1 MARVISIEIGYLL
14 TRVCEL
20 DFKSKAPKVYKSFT
34 VPTIGG
40 VMNDGAV
47 EPDLHYVEGIRSALR
62 ENGVKTKKVVFS
74 ITSSKIA
81 TREVMIPAVK
91 ENRIAALVKANASDY
106 FPVDLSQFKI
116 AYSVLETI
124 GDKKEDNQQYKLQVY
139 AIPEHML
146 DGYYA
151 LASSLRLEVVGFDYG
166 INSIY
171 NVMKKDCATGTT
183 LIAKIDERSV
193 QVMVIKEQQIV
204 FTRNVAYGVEEA
216 LQTVMESVAWGNIHS
231 LRQTLKV
238 TEQYLC
244 IDLED
249 KGLPENRPVSPSLEE
264 ATQINVTEAL
274 MPMITGLARVIDY
287 YVSRG
292 GNEPIDKVMITG
304 IGTNFTGMARLL
316 QKEIEYQVAAVKK
329 VEGMNL
335 ERYFKDGF
343 FGEYLACIGAAMA
356 PLGFAT
362 EDERSKKASVEVLPD
377 KANLLPLAIVICVG
391 GIIVAGALA
400 AVSIMGY
407 QTAVNEQVRMNKRIA
422 ELEPVEAIYKEYLQA
437 QYTYNKL
444 TYFQYN
450 TFTPNEELVAFI
462 NEMEEKMP
470 SSLMVQSFNADLTGV
485 TISFTVENKDDAAW
499 VIQQFRTFDTVE
511 DVGVSSITDSGALM
525 DGQVIENEPMVSL
538 TVAITYKG
546 SEAQAAIEAADAAAA
561 QAAADAAAADTQTE
575 TE

>member
-1 MARVISIEIGYLL
+1 MARVLSIEIGYLL

-34 VPTIGG
+34 VPTLGG
-40 VMNDGAV
+40 VMNDGVV

-81 TREVMIPAVK
+81 TREVMIPFVK
-91 ENRIAALVKANASDY
+91 ENRIAALVNANASDY
-106 FPVDLSQFKI
+106 FPVDLSQYKI
-116 AYSVLETI
+116 AYSILDTI
-124 GDKKEDNQQYKLQVY
+124 GDKKEGNQQYKMQVF
-139 AIPEHML
+139 AIPGHML

-151 LASSLRLEVVGFDYG
+151 LAASLRLEVAGFDYG

-362 EDERSKKASVEVLPD
+362 EDERSKKVSVEMLPD
-377 KANLLPLAIVICVG
+377 KANLMPLAIVICVG
-391 GIIVAGALA
+391 GIIIGGALG

-407 QTAVNEQVRMNKRIA
+407 NSAVNEQVRMNNRIA
-422 ELEPVEAIYKEYLQA
+422 ELEPVEKIYLDYLQQ
-437 QYTYNKL
+437 QYTHSKL
-444 TYFQYN
+444 TYFQNN
-450 TFTPNEELVAFI
+450 TITPNEDLVAFI
-462 NEMEEKMP
+462 EEMEEKMP
-470 SSLMVQSFNADLTGV
+470 ASLNVQSFSADLEGV
-485 TISFTVENKDDAAW
+485 TISLAVEHKDDAAW
-499 VIQQFRTFDTVE
+499 LVQQFRTFETVDTV
-511 DVGVSSITDSGALM
+511 GTSGITDTGAVM
-525 DGQVIENEPMVSL
+525 EGQVIDEEPMVTF
-538 TVAITYKG
+538 TVTVKYKG
-546 SEAQAAIEAADAAAA
+546 SAAQAAIEAAEAEAAAA
-561 QAAADAAAADTQTE
+561 AAAATAEQTGAE
-575 TE
+575 E